1 MDKNKSLIFGRVA
14 IAAIFIL
21 LVACS
26 VALVTFGI
34 RGVRPELKQQTT
46 DNSDTLQSHAAL
58 KETPDY
64 GANYINTIIFLGD
77 STVSQMRE
85 AGVLYEGEDTTQI
98 WSDAD
103 GKLALDAKI
112 DKTEI
117 YLPASNRTVY
127 VSDAAAELKP
137 DYLLITV
144 GLENGVRYCT
154 EKQFKDYYTR
164 LVVAIKEA
172 SPSTHIILN
181 SIFPVSKKYER
192 STQGISRDKI
202 DTANSWIVE
211 IAEEQGVRYL
221 NSAEALKNSSG
232 YLDSKYDSGDGL
244 HLSADGYAAFFEY
257 VRTHGYKNNAPKLEE
272 TESSTESLESES
284 FESETQ

>member
-14 IAAIFIL
+14 IAAIIIL

-34 RGVRPELKQQTT
+34 RGVRPELKQEATKS
-46 DNSDTLQSHAAL
+46 SDTLKSHAAL

-77 STVSQMRE
+77 STISHMRG
-85 AGVLYEGEDTTQI
+85 AGVLYEGDTTTQI

-117 YLPASNRTVY
+117 YLPASDRTLY
-127 VSDAAAELKP
+127 ITDAAAELKP

-154 EKQFKDYYTR
+154 EAQFKDYYTR

-192 STQGISRDKI
+192 NTQGISKDKI
-202 DTANSWIVE
+202 DAANSWIVE
-211 IAEEQGVRYL
+211 IAEAQGVKYL
-221 NSAEALKNSSG
+221 NSAEALKNGSG

-272 TESSTESLESES
+272 TETGETTESQTE
-284 FESETQ
+284 

>member
-1 MDKNKSLIFGRVA
+1 MDKNKSLIIGRVA
-14 IAAIFIL
+14 IATILIL
-21 LVACS
+21 LAACT

-34 RGVRPELKQQTT
+34 RGVRPELKQQSTESS
-46 DNSDTLQSHAAL
+46 NALKSHTAL
-58 KETPDY
+58 KETSDY
-64 GANYINTIIFLGD
+64 GENYINTIIFLGD
-77 STVSQMRE
+77 STISQMRD
-85 AGVLYEGEDTTQI
+85 AGVLYEGENTTQI

-117 YLPASNRTVY
+117 YLPASDRTVY
-127 VSDAAAELKP
+127 VTDAAAELKP

-154 EKQFKDYYTR
+154 EEQFKDYYTR

-172 SPSTHIILN
+172 SPNTHIILN

-192 STQGISRDKI
+192 STQGISKDKI

-211 IAEEQGVRYL
+211 IAETQGVKYL
-221 NSAEALKNSSG
+221 NSADALKNSSG
-232 YLDSKYDSGDGL
+232 YLDSKYDSGDGI
-244 HLSADGYAAFFEY
+244 HLNTDGYAAFFEY
-257 VRTHGYKNNAPKLEE
+257 IRTHGYKNNVSKVEE
-272 TESSTESLESES
+272 TESTDTTESI
-284 FESETQ
+284 ETQ

>member
-1 MDKNKSLIFGRVA
+1 MDKNKSLIIYRVA
-14 IAAIFIL
+14 IVTILIL
-21 LVACS
+21 LTACT

-34 RGVRPELKQQTT
+34 RGVRPELKQPTAE
-46 DNSDTLQSHAAL
+46 SAEELQSHAAL

-77 STVSQMRE
+77 STISQMRE
-85 AGVLYEGEDTTQI
+85 AGVLYEGEGTTQI

-103 GKLALDAKI
+103 GHLPLDAKAY
-112 DKTEI
+112 KTEL
-117 YLPASNRTVY
+117 YLPASDRTVY
-127 VSDAAAELKP
+127 LTDAAAELKP

-154 EKQFKDYYTR
+154 EEQFKDYYTR

-181 SIFPVSKKYER
+181 SIFPVSKKYEK
-192 STQGISRDKI
+192 STQGISKDKI
-202 DTANSWIVE
+202 DAANSWIVE
-211 IAEEQGVRYL
+211 IAEAQNLKYL
-221 NSAEALKNSSG
+221 NSAEALKNANG

-244 HLSADGYAAFFEY
+244 HLNADGYAAFFEY
-257 VRTHGYKNNAPKLEE
+257 IRTHGYRNSAPKAEE
-272 TESSTESLESES
+272 TESSDTAESHETATE
-284 FESETQ
+284 

>member
-1 MDKNKSLIFGRVA
+1 MGKNRSLIIGRVA
-14 IAAIFIL
+14 IAAILIL
-21 LVACS
+21 LVACI
-26 VALVTFGI
+26 AGLVTFGI
-34 RGVRPELKQQTT
+34 RGVRPELKQEKTEST
-46 DNSDTLQSHAAL
+46 DTLKSPAAL

-77 STVSQMRE
+77 STISHMRE
-85 AGVLYEGEDTTQI
+85 AGVLYEGESTTQI

-112 DKTEI
+112 DKTEL
-117 YLPASNRTVY
+117 YLPASDRTVY
-127 VSDAAAELKP
+127 LTDAAAELKP

-154 EKQFKDYYTR
+154 EEQFKNYYTK

-172 SPSTHIILN
+172 SPDTHIILN

-192 STQGISRDKI
+192 STQGISKGKI

-211 IAEEQGVRYL
+211 IAEEQGVKYL
-221 NSAEALKNSSG
+221 NSAEALKNGSG

-244 HLSADGYAAFFEY
+244 HLSNDGYAAFFEY
-257 VRTHGYKNNAPKLEE
+257 VRTHGYKNNAPKVEE
-272 TESSTESLESES
+272 TESSDVTES
-284 FESETQ
+284 SETETE

>member
-1 MDKNKSLIFGRVA
+1 MDKNKSLIIGRVA
-14 IAAIFIL
+14 IAAILIL
-21 LVACS
+21 LAACT

-46 DNSDTLQSHAAL
+46 ESSDALKSHAVL

-64 GANYINTIIFLGD
+64 GQNYINTIIFLGD
-77 STVSQMRE
+77 STISHMRE
-85 AGVLYEGEDTTQI
+85 AGVLYEGESTTQI
-98 WSDAD
+98 WTDAD
-103 GKLALDAKI
+103 GTLALDAKI
-112 DKTEI
+112 DKTEL
-117 YLPASNRTVY
+117 YLPASDRTVY
-127 VSDAAAELKP
+127 VTDAAAELKP

-154 EKQFKDYYTR
+154 EEQFKDYYTR

-192 STQGISRDKI
+192 STQGISKDKI

-211 IAEEQGVRYL
+211 IAEDLDVKYL

-244 HLSADGYAAFFEY
+244 HLNTEGYAAFFEY
-257 VRTHGYKNNAPKLEE
+257 IRTHGYKNNSPKVEE
-272 TESSTESLESES
+272 TDSSTTTEIHDTATE
-284 FESETQ
+284 

>member
-1 MDKNKSLIFGRVA
+1 MDKNKSLIIGRVA
-14 IAAIFIL
+14 IAAILIL
-21 LVACS
+21 LAACT

-34 RGVRPELKQQTT
+34 RGVRPELKQESAES
-46 DNSDTLQSHAAL
+46 SDALKSHAVL

-64 GANYINTIIFLGD
+64 GQNYINTIIFLGD
-77 STVSQMRE
+77 STISHMRE
-85 AGVLYEGEDTTQI
+85 AGVLYEGESTTQI

-112 DKTEI
+112 DKTEL
-117 YLPASNRTVY
+117 YLPASDRTVY
-127 VSDAAAELKP
+127 VTDAAAELKP

-154 EKQFKDYYTR
+154 EEQFKDYYTK
-164 LVVAIKEA
+164 LVSAIKEA
-172 SPSTHIILN
+172 SPNTHIILN

-192 STQGISRDKI
+192 STQGISKDKI

-211 IAEEQGVRYL
+211 IAEDLDVKYL

-244 HLSADGYAAFFEY
+244 HLNTDGYAAFFEY
-257 VRTHGYKNNAPKLEE
+257 VRTHGYKNNAPKVEE
-272 TESSTESLESES
+272 TESTDTAES
-284 FESETQ
+284 SETETE